1 MEKELEKLIHEAL
14 KEDGYD
20 KDVTSLS
27 IIEPKREGIGNFIVK
42 SSGVVS
48 GTLICK
54 EVFRQISPKIKFN
67 ILKRDGEY
75 VHKGDVIASIS
86 GRMVDII
93 RGERVALNF
102 LQRMSG
108 IATITDKYVEELKG
122 TNCQILDTRKTTP
135 LLRQFEKDAVI
146 HGKGLN
152 NRSNLTEQASVKD
165 YHIAVAGSINS
176 AVERIRTKFGDEI
189 AIEVDVENNEEFIDA
204 INSDCDVIKLQNMS
218 NEELIE
224 LCSIPHGNKKLVACG
239 NITINRVR
247 SIALL
252 GVDYISIDSL
262 VHSAKALDIN
272 FKFLKKSF
280 K

>member
-14 KEDGYD
+14 KEDVYD

-27 IIEPKREGIGNFIVK
+27 IIETKREGIANLIVK

-48 GTLICK
+48 GTQIAK

-86 GRMVDII
+86 GRMIDII

-108 IATITDKYVEELKG
+108 IATLTDKYVEELKG

-135 LLRQFEKDAVI
+135 LLREFEKEAVV

-152 NRSNLTEQASVKD
+152 NRFNLSEQASIKD
-165 YHIAVAGSINS
+165 YHIAIAGSVEE
-176 AVERIRTKFGDEI
+176 AVKRVRTKYGDELI
-189 AIEVDVENNEEFIDA
+189 IEVEVTNKDQYLEALE
-204 INSDCDVIKLQNMS
+204 SDCDVIRIDNLS
-218 NEELIE
+218 NDELNE
-224 LCSIPHGNKKLVACG
+224 LCMISHDGKKLIASG
-239 NITINRVR
+239 NITINKIR

-262 VHSAKALDIN
+262 VHSAKALDID
-272 FKFLKKSF
+272 FKFLKKSY